1 MFFENLWC
9 NVALFALLL
18 NIGLCNKGIWL
29 YEYFEGLTFIH
40 ITMSC
45 FTANRENIIFTKT
58 GKFPPMIIACLKYVL
73 CYVFLCNGCFSQQD
87 VNTMASSCLTTMMNV
102 LTFAAMSEMSLGM
115 TSMVTFNLSRCP
127 WSVLA
132 EVPPTT
138 TCLIRK
144 THAERQVISVE
155 PQVGCW
161 YKLH

>member
-1 MFFENLWC
+1 MQCCLILVYAIKGSDC
-9 NVALFALLL
+9 I
-18 NIGLCNKGIWL
+18 NIWGT
-29 YEYFEGLTFIH
+29 YFIH

-45 FTANRENIIFTKT
+45 FTANRKPIFAKT
-58 GKFPPMIIACLKYVL
+58 GKFSRMIIVCLNYVF
-73 CYVFLCNGCFSQQD
+73 CSVFLCYGCFSQQD
-87 VNTMASSCLTTMMNV
+87 VNTMASFCLTTTINV
-102 LTFAAMSEMSLGM
+102 LTFAAISEMSPGM